1 MTATRNEAT
10 DERIDAYVRQCEP
23 YFADLDEPIRMSLA
37 SDVREIVAEVVAE
50 LDGDPADLVGQP
62 QAFSDE
68 LRAAAG
74 HPSPK
79 RAAAATTQRE
89 QLGSLIAGAI
99 RRWATSTA
107 LPWCRTLFRELRP
120 AWWVAR
126 GLGVALALDADHLRS
141 GHGLLPELFGLGVI
155 WLAVAAVFVVL
166 SVELGR
172 GSLLPKGWKRRIAIF
187 ASSAL
192 AIWAFVF
199 VATDIQSAWGF
210 GATISFEGDAV
221 PAPSLMNAY
230 EFIEVNDLTSG
241 AVLFSGD
248 ATYGEF
254 LQVVESLR
262 PTETANRDG
271 YAVLIGLGEQNEV
284 FRVDSWD
291 AVIDLVQERLLAD
304 LGPIVDY
311 PDAVGVGR

>member
-1 MTATRNEAT
+1 
-10 DERIDAYVRQCEP
+10 
-23 YFADLDEPIRMSLA
+23 MSLA

-74 HPSPK
+74 HPPPK

-99 RRWATSTA
+99 RRWTTSTA

-126 GLGVALALDADHLRS
+126 GLGVALALDVDHLRS

-155 WLAVAAVFVVL
+155 WLGVAAVFVVL

-172 GSLLPKGWKRRIAIF
+172 GSLLPEGWKRRMAVF
-187 ASSAL
+187 GSSAL

-210 GATISFEGDAV
+210 GATPISFAPDAVAV

-241 AVLFSGD
+241 AVLFSD
-248 ATYGEF
+248 DTSYGEF
-254 LQVVESLR
+254 LQVVETLR
-262 PTETANRDG
+262 PTETTNRDG
-271 YAVLIGLGEQNEV
+271 YAVLIGLGEQNEA
-284 FRVDSWD
+284 FRVSTLD
-291 AVIDLVQERLLAD
+291 AVIDLVQDRFLAD

-311 PDAVGVGR
+311 PDAVGVGQ